1 MQALIRAAFRTGIV
15 LVIGGAGYVPLILL
29 TIWSGAYLYD
39 CVNELL
45 SGGGALEYSYQS
57 RDGRVLVR
65 ASGYTVSLPTLTGA
79 IYRVSV
85 VGPRDEVVGGAKRID
100 IKWSWRSLDLRLAEV
115 ALDVERLPSGEISLA
130 RLLPARRGPPSQL
143 PYSVEVVNASI
154 RYRDRL
160 APGSKPVTIRVA
172 RMRADGYGERLVGGI
187 EASADGVGRVPV
199 RLTRSPQGLALW
211 TKLRRAELAPLLGL
225 ATALV
230 GQRRLGEYGPVS
242 ASSLVLDGEVEIWLP
257 NRGAVKWGGYAE
269 GRFAGLRLG
278 SIVQSAFGSAKIGGD
293 ARSGRIVADL
303 VEPRRSAS
311 FAGTIVWEPE
321 VFLSGAVRATSASK
335 GTVWRPLA
343 QLLPRELEY
352 RRLRGSGNLEYR
364 EKSGFRIDA
373 ALESAAAI
381 WSNEEFEGASCVLRL
396 DSKQVLLGD
405 LKAAWMGEPVH
416 GFVGIT
422 FSSGQIAGGAAL
434 ASADLGRIAARLGAN
449 DARGRIS
456 GTALISGTT
465 AKPVVTI
472 DAHGVL
478 AADRPREG
486 RYAYLGP
493 FDIRGELKWPKFEV
507 LRAAVTSEN
516 GTAMCTGALDLEQKR
531 IALEVRA
538 GGIDL
543 SALDLDLDGV
553 GFLQARVG
561 GTFDRPVATGAAQL
575 YALDVLDWQIPVV
588 SASLEWRDEILTAR
602 DISVSVGALDAGGEA
617 TWNSRTDA
625 LSASLSANNVQLSDW
640 TDGVVAGLAT
650 VQKLEVTGT
659 ASDPI
664 ASGRLTVRNMAVAG
678 YTLDSVELAF
688 AGDRNGVGA
697 EKITAKAG
705 EGTITGSGGYRFESK
720 QWEADLQFEDVEL
733 SRVSLGDAPVALDGR
748 LDGAAHVSGTA
759 GAAENGAISA
769 RIENLQINETL
780 IGSGEVSAQADGAVW
795 EGSANIGQ
803 LERYIA
809 TDDLRLDAEAR
820 TLSVS
825 IDVSRFLL
833 QDLTS
838 IFHKQV
844 GELSDSWRKVVNTVQ
859 GQISARILVS
869 GSFSDVN
876 LDIPELQIGRL
887 AVNDRQAGL
896 IQADVSRRN
905 GEWTVGRAT
914 WVEENSRLALE
925 GSIIEDGAIRLQGTL
940 SRFDLSWL
948 PTLMEEFPALYGE
961 VDATFTVGGT
971 TESPSVEGAARA
983 LSLGVAKSDRPTSP
997 LPLSVALERF
1007 SLHDRQL
1014 VAKGVAAYRGLEAD
1028 IEASGSL
1035 DAFVDPESLAPS
1047 APTPELQVGLELRRQ
1062 EIEGLSLPEV
1072 DPEKTQAHL
1081 SGQVVARQRPG
1092 ELSFHGQ
1099 VSIAGERFGLTR
1111 FDTHLLNPKLTASFE
1126 GTDVEING
1134 SATSS
1139 NGGTVKLTA
1148 LRARLPSALPD
1159 SRGLSEFLAQIPV
1172 SGVAEVESFR
1182 CVEDP
1187 RSRLYRTDC
1196 VLAGSLRVGGV
1207 AREPAISGSL
1217 QMVKGNVS
1225 LPTEFGG
1232 SDRTVPL
1239 EVNPK
1244 FENIVLGL
1252 GDGVTVRS
1260 GVAELSIQGSGVL
1273 RGSLSAPD
1281 LRFPMTVTGGVIK
1294 LPTVTLRLE
1303 DQGKL
1308 DLSYQSVQGTPA
1320 VHLDADLQ
1328 GKAYV
1333 TARRLNDLER
1343 YEITVAVTG
1352 DLAQEDG
1359 MRLRAT
1365 SDPPDLTES
1374 QILGLLGKQDL
1385 IEALDASTLLRGS
1398 GLQAPLYTFLVPRL
1412 TEPVTDEIARIF
1424 KLDYLNLEY
1433 NPFEQVTLSASK
1445 TLGKGLSLQL
1455 RRQVSSLW
1463 SGRARYEVKLVW
1475 RPPTRNPLLSRVR
1488 FSLGFDQQRP
1498 WKLSVDYAIRF

>member
-1 MQALIRAAFRTGIV
+1 MQALIRGAFRTGIV

-29 TIWSGAYLYD
+29 TIWSGTYLYD

-57 RDGRVLVR
+57 KDGRVALR
-65 ASGYTVSLPTLTGA
+65 ASGYTVSLPTLAGA
-79 IYRVSV
+79 IYRVSL
-85 VGPRDEVVGGAKRID
+85 VGPRDEIVGGAKRID
-100 IKWSWRSLDLRLAEV
+100 IRWSWRSLDLRLTEV
-115 ALDVERLPSGEISLA
+115 ALDVERLPSGEVSLA
-130 RLLPARRGPPSQL
+130 RLLPERKGPPSKL
-143 PYSVEVVNASI
+143 PYSVEAVNSTI

-160 APGSKPVTIRVA
+160 APGSKPVIIRIA
-172 RMRADGYGERLVGGI
+172 RMRADGYGERFVSGI

-199 RLTRSPQGLALW
+199 RLTRSPRGLAFS
-211 TKLRRAELAPLLGL
+211 TKLRRAEVAPLLGL

-242 ASSLVLDGEVEIWLP
+242 ASSFVLDGEAEIWLP
-257 NRGAVKWGGYAE
+257 NRGAAKWSGYAE

-278 SIVQSAFGSAKIGGD
+278 SVVQSAFGFAKIGGD

-303 VEPRRSAS
+303 AEPHRSAS
-311 FAGTIVWEPE
+311 FAGTIVWQPE
-321 VFLSGAVRATSASK
+321 VFLSGSLRVASESK
-335 GTVWRPLA
+335 GSVWRPLA
-343 QLLPRELEY
+343 RLLPRELEY

-364 EKSGFRIDA
+364 AKSGFRIDA
-373 ALESAAAI
+373 SLESAAAI
-381 WSNEEFEGASCVLRL
+381 WSNEKFERASCVLRL
-396 DSKQVLLGD
+396 DSDQVLVGG

-416 GFVGIT
+416 GFISVT
-422 FSSGQIAGGAAL
+422 FSSGQIAGAATL
-434 ASADLGRIAARLGAN
+434 ASADLGQIAARLGAGN
-449 DARGRIS
+449 ARGRIS

-465 AKPVVTI
+465 AKPVVAI
-472 DAHGVL
+472 EAQGVL
-478 AADRPREG
+478 AADRPQEG

-493 FDIRGELKWPKFEV
+493 FDIRGELKWPRFEV
-507 LRAAVTSEN
+507 LRASVTSDN

-531 IALEVRA
+531 IALDVRA
-538 GGIDL
+538 GGINL
-543 SALDLDLDGV
+543 SAFDRDIDGV
-553 GFLQARVG
+553 GFLQARVE
-561 GTFDRPVATGAAQL
+561 GTFDNPVATGAGQI

-617 TWNSRTDA
+617 SWNSRTDA
-625 LSASLSANNVQLSDW
+625 LSATLSANNVQLSDW

-650 VQKLEVTGT
+650 IPKLEVTGT
-659 ASDPI
+659 ARDPI

-705 EGTITGSGGYRFESK
+705 EGTVAGSGAYRFESK
-720 QWEADLQFEDVEL
+720 QWEADLRFEDVEL
-733 SRVSLGDAPVALDGR
+733 NRVSLGGAPVALEGR
-748 LDGAAHVSGTA
+748 LDGSAHLSGK
-759 GAAENGAISA
+759 GSAAERGTISA

-780 IGSGEVSAQADGAVW
+780 IGSGEVSAQTAGAVW

-820 TLSVS
+820 TLSGS
-825 IDVSRFLL
+825 IDVSRLLL
-833 QDLTS
+833 QDMAS
-838 IFHKQV
+838 IFHKQI
-844 GELSDSWRKVVNTVQ
+844 GELSDYWRKIIHTVQ
-859 GQISARILVS
+859 GQISARILIS

-876 LDIPELQIGRL
+876 LNIPELHIGRL
-887 AVNDRQAGL
+887 AVNDRQAGQ
-896 IQADVSRRN
+896 IDSSVSRRN
-905 GEWTVGRAT
+905 GEWTVEHAT
-914 WVEENSRLALE
+914 WVEQNSRLALE
-925 GSIIEDGAIRLQGTL
+925 GSIIEGGAIDLQGTL

-948 PTLMEEFPALYGE
+948 PTLMEEFPALYGD
-961 VDATFTVGGT
+961 VDATFAIRGT
-971 TESPSVEGAARA
+971 TESPRVEGTARA

-997 LPLSVALERF
+997 LPLTVALERF
-1007 SLHDRQL
+1007 SLQDRQL
-1014 VAKGVAAYRGLEAD
+1014 LAKGVVAYRGLEAD
-1028 IEASGSL
+1028 VEASGSL
-1035 DAFVDPESLAPS
+1035 DAFGDPESLAAS
-1047 APTPELQVGLELRRQ
+1047 ASTPEFQVGLALRRQ
-1062 EIEGLSLPEV
+1062 EIEGLGLPEI
-1072 DPEKTQAHL
+1072 DPEKTRAHL

-1092 ELSFHGQ
+1092 ELSLHGQ

-1111 FDTHLLNPKLTASFE
+1111 FDTHLVNPSVTASFE
-1126 GTDVEING
+1126 GADVEING
-1134 SATSS
+1134 SATGSH
-1139 NGGTVKLTA
+1139 GGTVKLTA

-1159 SRGLSEFLAQIPV
+1159 SRGLSDLLAQIPV
-1172 SGVAEVESFR
+1172 AGAAEVQSFR

-1217 QMVKGNVS
+1217 EMVAGSVS

-1232 SDRTVPL
+1232 SDRAMPL

-1260 GVAELSIQGSGVL
+1260 GVAELNIQGSGLL

-1281 LRFPMTVTGGVIK
+1281 LRFPMTVTGGLIK

-1308 DLSYQSVQGTPA
+1308 DLGYRSVQGTPA

-1343 YEITVAVTG
+1343 YEITVAVSG

-1445 TLGKGLSLQL
+1445 TLAKGLSLQL

-1463 SGRARYEVKLVW
+1463 SGLARYEVKLVW
-1475 RPPTRNPLLSRVR
+1475 RPPTRNPLLGRVR
-1488 FSLGFDQQRP
+1488 LSLGFDQQRP